1 MPSNSK
7 KPVKKL
13 SWRQRVKKR
22 IDDFLARRPHRSFR
36 LTRRRD
42 YARSLKLPGFFAFTF
57 EVNRTVWGY
66 RKHFLWLV
74 VVYAILTAGL
84 VGIGS
89 QATYS
94 NLTDTLRESSEE
106 VFQGNLGEL
115 TKASLLFITVAGAGL
130 SETPTEG
137 QQIYSVLIGFLVW
150 LTTVWLLRQLL
161 AGNKVKL
168 RDALYN
174 AGSPI
179 ISTLLLGVV
188 LVVQL
193 IPVGIA
199 VLGYS
204 AASATGLL
212 AGGVEAMLFWIGA
225 ALLGTLSLYLITT
238 TFIAMIIITIP
249 GMYPMRA
256 LKTAGD
262 VVVGRRLRILV
273 RLVWAGL
280 CIAIAW
286 ALVLIPFILLDGWL
300 KGMWPQ
306 VEWLPIIPVVI
317 LILGCVSIVW
327 LASYVYLLYRKVVD
341 DNAKPA

>member
-7 KPVKKL
+7 KQAKKL
-13 SWRQRVKKR
+13 SLQQRIKGR

-42 YARSLKLPGFFAFTF
+42 YARSLKLPGFVAFTF
-57 EVNRTVWGY
+57 QVNKTVWGY
-66 RKHFLWLV
+66 RKYFLWMV
-74 VVYAILTAGL
+74 VIYALLTAGL

-94 NLTDTLRESSEE
+94 NLTDMLRESSEE

-115 TKASLLFITVAGAGL
+115 SKASLLFITVAGAGL

-193 IPVGIA
+193 LPVGIA

-204 AASATGLL
+204 AAAATGLL
-212 AGGVEAMLFWIGA
+212 AGGVEAMLFWISA

-238 TFIAMIIITIP
+238 TFIALIIITIP

-262 VVVGRRLRILV
+262 IVVGRRLRILL

-280 CIAIAW
+280 CIALSW
-286 ALVLIPFILLDGWL
+286 ALILIPFILLDSWL
-300 KGMWPQ
+300 KGVWPQ
-306 VEWLPIIPVVI
+306 IEWLPIIPVVI
-317 LILGCVSIVW
+317 LILGCASVVW